1 MKTFK
6 TQLSFLVGALAFC
19 TLPRTLTG
27 FFVPSGRVIQGSI
40 KPSKASCPKKGT
52 FPTLFGKVLQN
63 GGDGGNNNNIRMPPR
78 GGDGDGDEGGGA
90 SDDEKVVGLSAKAL
104 YSRYQ
109 VLLSRSP
116 LVTKS
121 VSAGLI
127 TLLGDVIAQWLE
139 SRIEGYHT
147 WNIVRMAAFTV
158 AGGFF
163 VGPFVH
169 YWYEVLWAVG
179 RRLPASTP
187 SKVTTLL
194 QVFLDQTIGV
204 ALFFPAYF
212 YVYEYCEALF
222 AFRRPMPSAAK
233 KKIQADLRSVLVN
246 QYKVW
251 PFINFVR

>member
-1 MKTFK
+1 MK
-6 TQLSFLVGALAFC
+6 
-19 TLPRTLTG
+19 G
-27 FFVPSGRVIQGSI
+27 FYQ
-40 KPSKASCPKKGT
+40 GT
-52 FPTLFGKVLQN
+52 FPTLFGNLLQN
-63 GGDGGNNNNIRMPPR
+63 GGDGGDNNIRMPPR
-78 GGDGDGDEGGGA
+78 GGGGGDGDGDGSSG
-90 SDDEKVVGLSAKAL
+90 DDKVLGLTARAL

-109 VLLSRSP
+109 GLLSRAP

-139 SRIEGYHT
+139 SRIEGYYG
-147 WNIVRMAAFTV
+147 WNVVRMAAFTV

-179 RRLPASTP
+179 RRLPANTP
-187 SKVTTLL
+187 SKLTTLL

-212 YVYEYCEALF
+212 YVYEACEVRIPAPASCLLDHPSYPLTPSNALRF
-222 AFRRPMPSAAK
+222 SRRPRPYSPSVGPCPRW
-233 KKIQADLRSVLVN
+233 QPQRSERTSARS
-246 QYKVW
+246 W
-251 PFINFVR
+251 

>member
-1 MKTFK
+1 
-6 TQLSFLVGALAFC
+6 
-19 TLPRTLTG
+19 
-27 FFVPSGRVIQGSI
+27 
-40 KPSKASCPKKGT
+40 
-52 FPTLFGKVLQN
+52 
-63 GGDGGNNNNIRMPPR
+63 MPPR
-78 GGDGDGDEGGGA
+78 GGGGGDGDGDGSSG
-90 SDDEKVVGLSAKAL
+90 DDKVLGLTARAL

-109 VLLSRSP
+109 GLLSRAP

-139 SRIEGYHT
+139 SRIEGYYG
-147 WNIVRMAAFTV
+147 WNVVRMAAFTV

-179 RRLPASTP
+179 RRLPANTP
-187 SKVTTLL
+187 SKLTTLL

-212 YVYEYCEALF
+212 YVYEACEALF
-222 AFRRPMPSAAK
+222 AFRRPMPSVATS
-233 KKIQADLRSVLVN
+233 KIRADLGSILVN

-251 PFINFVR
+251 PFINFVSFSMVPEQLRVLFSNLASVFWNIYLCSQVGT